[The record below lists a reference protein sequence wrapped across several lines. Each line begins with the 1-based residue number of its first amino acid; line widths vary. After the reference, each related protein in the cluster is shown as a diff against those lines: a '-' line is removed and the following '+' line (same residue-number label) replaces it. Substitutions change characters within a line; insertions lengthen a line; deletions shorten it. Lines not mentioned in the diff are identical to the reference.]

1 MLAGVQST
9 EDSRFVLTS
18 ASPHVRSAAMTALF
32 DTKLQDVEAGRCEL
46 DVFVAELES
55 FVREEVE
62 KIRKGT

>member
-1 MLAGVQST
+1 M
-9 EDSRFVLTS
+9 LTS